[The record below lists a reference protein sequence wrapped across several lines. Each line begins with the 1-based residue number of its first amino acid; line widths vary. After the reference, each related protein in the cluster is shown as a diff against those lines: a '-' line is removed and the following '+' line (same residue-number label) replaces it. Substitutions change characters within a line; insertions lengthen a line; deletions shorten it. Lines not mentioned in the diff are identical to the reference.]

1 MKNCKKKEEIIST
14 GSKLIIEKGYLN
26 TSIQDI
32 TSKMG
37 IAKGSFYTY
46 FKSKDEF
53 ILTIVFNKIS
63 EFKTEV
69 EEIVVS
75 ESTLEES
82 IRKYFL
88 HALSVPAK
96 EPEFFILLMNLL
108 NNISS
113 LSQKISKFLLTN
125 TPLKYRGVRM
135 ILEKYLDELDME
147 VKKSS
152 EELDRYSIIICN
164 LVNTFYDHKFKP
176 MMETYQNNDNNHFDL
191 IQVKKSL
198 EGIDLEAEVDFLT
211 KITMKII
218 SK

>member
-1 MKNCKKKEEIIST
+1 MKNCNKKEEIIST

-53 ILTIVFNKIS
+53 IMTIIFNKIS
-63 EFKTEV
+63 QFKSEI
-69 EEIVVS
+69 EKIVVS
-75 ESTLEES
+75 KCSLEES

-108 NNISS
+108 NNINS
-113 LSQKISKFLLTN
+113 LSQKISKFLLIN
-125 TPLKYRGVRM
+125 TPLKYRGVKM
-135 ILEKYLDELDME
+135 ILLKYLDQLDIE
-147 VKKSS
+147 DKTNEK
-152 EELDRYSIIICN
+152 EIDRYAIIICN

-176 MMETYQNNDNNHFDL
+176 MMETYQNADSNHFDL
-191 IQVKKSL
+191 VQVKKSL
-198 EGIDLEAEVDFLT
+198 ENIDLEAEVDFLT

>member
-53 ILTIVFNKIS
+53 ILTIIFNKIS

-69 EEIVVS
+69 EEIVIS
-75 ESTLEES
+75 ECTLEKS

-108 NNISS
+108 NNINS
-113 LSQKISKFLLTN
+113 LNQKISKFLLTN

-135 ILEKYLDELDME
+135 ILVKYLDELDI
-147 VKKSS
+147 KSD
-152 EELDRYSIIICN
+152 EIDKYAVIICN

-198 EGIDLEAEVDFLT
+198 ESIDLEAEVDFLT